1 MPGPVKRIDPHP
13 QYLNAAR
20 IWTQAEF
27 AADAVVAG
35 VTRSVALT
43 LPIGGAMAKPKLGI
57 EITEGTIYW
66 EGAVPAAANLTN
78 VTVQASLSY
87 RNLEA
92 TTTLPSDDPANILY
106 WKWKLSA
113 NNLGVHT
120 QDHTTVRP
128 ESGGGKGIVAVSQ
141 RVFLNIRFSE
151 SIAAGW
157 GVSAT
162 TVGFFMRV
170 LFRFIRVSQDEVNSL
185 LANATALQ

>member
-1 MPGPVKRIDPHP
+1 MAKRIDPHP

-20 IWTQAEF
+20 TWTIAEF
-27 AADAVVAG
+27 AADNVTAG

-66 EGAVPAAANLTN
+66 ENAIPAAANQTF
-78 VTVQASLSY
+78 VEVRASLSY
-87 RNLEA
+87 RNLEG
-92 TTTLPSDDPANILY
+92 TTTLPSDDPANILF
-106 WKWKLSA
+106 WKWKLGA
-113 NNLGVHT
+113 ATAGTWV
-120 QDHTTVRP
+120 QDHTEVRP

-141 RVFLNIRFSE
+141 RVFLNIRWSE
-151 SIAAGW
+151 SASGGWAA
-157 GVSAT
+157 APA

-170 LFRFIRVSQDEVNSL
+170 LFRFIRVSQDEINSL